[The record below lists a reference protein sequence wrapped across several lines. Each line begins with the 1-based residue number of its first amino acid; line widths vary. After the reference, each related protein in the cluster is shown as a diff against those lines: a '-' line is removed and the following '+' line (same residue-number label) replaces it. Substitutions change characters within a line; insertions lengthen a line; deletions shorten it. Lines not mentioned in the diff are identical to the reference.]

1 MIWLSMGQVLGVLV
15 ISSYRWIRIRVDQY
29 VAVADMSY
37 DMFAII
43 LFYAYLYSALPPFST
58 VAGIVMVLKVIIE
71 DKFYSKI

>member
-15 ISSYRWIRIRVDQY
+15 INSYRWIRIRVDQY

-43 LFYAYLYSALPPFST
+43 LLSSFTHIYIQLFLRLALWP
-58 VAGIVMVLKVIIE
+58 E
-71 DKFYSKI
+71 